1 MATIAKLNSNS
12 SSITFEWEQ
21 LPECVKLISGKCS
34 NDDGLLLDADL
45 NRETRTGVCQP
56 LASNLNHTITLL
68 TENKAN
74 RVTLAWTYTKVGA
87 AVIRS
92 SSFAG
97 NSLRLFMNINLPER
111 IDPMSIKLF
120 YYEIIADGASASGFS
135 VEYPKLGRLEN
146 GTYFVNFTKG
156 EMEFATT
163 YGLRVQTSGCEGTCS
178 ANSTESRS
186 TTGK

>member
-1 MATIAKLNSNS
+1 M
-12 SSITFEWEQ
+12 
-21 LPECVKLISGKCS
+21 
-34 NDDGLLLDADL
+34 DADL
-45 NRETRTGVCQP
+45 DRETRTGVCQP

-68 TENKAN
+68 AENKAN
-74 RVTLAWTYTKVGA
+74 TATTNWTYTKVA
-87 AVIRS
+87 PAVIRS

-97 NSLRLFMNINLPER
+97 NSLRLFMNIDVPER
-111 IDPMSIKLF
+111 VDPTSIKLF
-120 YYEIIADGASASGFS
+120 YYEIIDDGASSASGFT

-163 YGLRVQTSGCEGTCS
+163 YGLRIQTSGCDGSCS
-178 ANSTESRS
+178 ANSSESRS